1 MFQIRIRTDL
11 GFISGSDPG
20 FFSNPELGF
29 FSDADSD
36 FKNPYPNPCT
46 FFALI
51 YSKVPTKLIPTFKN
65 KTHNSTTYKPSLL
78 NMFSISYVFLNNV
91 SEV

>member
-1 MFQIRIRTDL
+1 MLQTIFVIFTMFQIRIRTDL

-20 FFSNPELGF
+20 FFSDPELGF

-36 FKNPYPNPCT
+36 FKNPYPNPST

-51 YSKVPTKLIPTFKN
+51 YSKVPTKIDTNL
-65 KTHNSTTYKPSLL
+65 
-78 NMFSISYVFLNNV
+78 
-91 SEV
+91 

>member
-1 MFQIRIRTDL
+1 MLQTIFVIFTMFQIRIRTDL

-20 FFSNPELGF
+20 FFSDPEPGF

-36 FKNPYPNPCT
+36 FKNTYPNPST

-51 YSKVPTKLIPTFKN
+51 YSKEQTKIDTNL
-65 KTHNSTTYKPSLL
+65 
-78 NMFSISYVFLNNV
+78 
-91 SEV
+91 

>member
-1 MFQIRIRTDL
+1 MLQTIFVIFTMFQIRIRTDL

-20 FFSNPELGF
+20 FFSDPEPGF

-36 FKNPYPNPCT
+36 FKNTYPNPST

-51 YSKVPTKLIPTFKN
+51 YSKVKAKIDTNL
-65 KTHNSTTYKPSLL
+65 
-78 NMFSISYVFLNNV
+78 
-91 SEV
+91 

>member
-20 FFSNPELGF
+20 FFSDPEPGF
-29 FSDADSD
+29 FSDADPIPN
-36 FKNPYPNPCT
+36 FKNTYPNPAT

-51 YSKVPTKLIPTFKN
+51 YSKVKAKIDTNL
-65 KTHNSTTYKPSLL
+65 
-78 NMFSISYVFLNNV
+78 
-91 SEV
+91 

>member
-1 MFQIRIRTDL
+1 MLQTIFVIFTMFQIRIRTDL

-20 FFSNPELGF
+20 FFSDPEPGF

-36 FKNPYPNPCT
+36 FKNTYPNPAT

-51 YSKVPTKLIPTFKN
+51 YSKVKAKIDTNL
-65 KTHNSTTYKPSLL
+65 
-78 NMFSISYVFLNNV
+78 
-91 SEV
+91 